1 MQVQL
6 HSSNLQKLF
15 NICKI
20 CSQMKN
26 QETSCLQFD
35 CLSPWIQWI
44 LSPTPLN
51 HFLQV
56 SQSLNYLWL
65 PVGSGAESR
74 LVEIV
79 GYTDGRALVC
89 DGWSVIF
96 YVRRG
101 KLSSTDSR
109 NEDTLWW
116 FLFQSGIIFKCK
128 ILSSNYLH
136 FVNIPKNS
144 HAIIPIFK
152 SILTS
157 FKMFHYLHAHNF
169 LYL

>member
-1 MQVQL
+1 MGGKYKYKYSYIPL
-6 HSSNLQKLF
+6 
-15 NICKI
+15 ICRIFFTYAKFAI
-20 CSQMKN
+20 KWKN

-65 PVGSGAESR
+65 PVGSGAESQ

-79 GYTDGRALVC
+79 GYTDGHALVC

-116 FLFQSGIIFKCK
+116 FLFQSVITVYFQ
-128 ILSSNYLH
+128 
-136 FVNIPKNS
+136 
-144 HAIIPIFK
+144 
-152 SILTS
+152 
-157 FKMFHYLHAHNF
+157 M
-169 LYL
+169 